1 MSDIQYIIEDG
12 SRTLV
17 PTPPPPDANYTYDIG
32 DRFQLAMP
40 DGGTVVFYELT
51 RSRNQSS
58 DVLHTLYVQ
67 RFDAAG
73 NAVGSPV
80 QAGNA
85 ASPTF
90 TGFYGLTGVAFED
103 GSFAFQTSQLSGYP
117 RYIFDFAPDGTFL
130 NQYPWPEFASD
141 ITDMIRLPD
150 GSLQVYYDYL
160 QRTEQGVET
169 RDVRVAILDD
179 GTTTTLNLVADP
191 AGDQRSVRAAELGSG
206 SLVIW
211 QDAGPE
217 GGNGTFNLVGER
229 VDASGQRIGTSFTI
243 ATSTSGF
250 ASDVFALADGNA
262 AVVWGDGGDL
272 HVRRYGTDGQPVGT
286 EVVVPDV
293 SGGSVTVLPDG
304 TIVWSRPEDA
314 ETDRAI
320 IQLFDPSGNA
330 LGDPFYAAE
339 QTEGQ
344 LLQYNAETGQLFIN
358 SGFPAVNT
366 QYVYD
371 LPDRFFGTANP
382 DTLTGGDGR
391 DILLG
396 YEGDDILSG
405 LLGADQ
411 IDGGAGN
418 DQIFGGG
425 GNDRLWGE
433 AGNDLLVGGLGD
445 DEIFGGIGTDVARFS
460 GNRGDYTIERLDD
473 GRVRITGA
481 DGVDTLSG
489 VERAE
494 FDDGTIN
501 IGLFGNPTLAIAS
514 FGYSDAGGG
523 WVNNTIYPRAAADV
537 NGDGRADLIG
547 FGSAGVY
554 VALATGNG
562 NFAAPTLAYQGFGA
576 ADEAGG
582 WADANRYPR
591 MLADVNGDGNADIV
605 GFGAAGTYV
614 ALADGNGGFGATL
627 LATANF
633 GTNSEAGGWVNA
645 DRYPRVMGD
654 VNGDGRADIV
664 GFAANGTYVAL
675 GQANGTFGEYFLGI
689 DAFGESPSAGGFTSN
704 DRYPRTVADVNGDGR
719 ADLVGFG
726 SAGAF
731 VALGETDGTFGD
743 YFLATNAFGTA
754 ASAGG
759 WSSDDLLPREVA
771 DVNGD
776 GRADIVGFG
785 RDGLYVAYGQ
795 SDGTFGAWEQALEA
809 FGSSDSAGGWSSN
822 DRFPRIV
829 ADVDGDGHADLIGF
843 GADGTFVSLSNDIGV
858 F

>member
-1 MSDIQYIIEDG
+1 
-12 SRTLV
+12 
-17 PTPPPPDANYTYDIG
+17 
-32 DRFQLAMP
+32 
-40 DGGTVVFYELT
+40 
-51 RSRNQSS
+51 
-58 DVLHTLYVQ
+58 
-67 RFDAAG
+67 
-73 NAVGSPV
+73 
-80 QAGNA
+80 
-85 ASPTF
+85 
-90 TGFYGLTGVAFED
+90 
-103 GSFAFQTSQLSGYP
+103 
-117 RYIFDFAPDGTFL
+117 GTFL

-229 VDASGQRIGTSFTI
+229 VDASGQRIGSSFTI

-562 NFAAPTLAYQGFGA
+562 NFAAPTLAYQGFG
-576 ADEAGG
+576 
-582 WADANRYPR
+582 
-591 MLADVNGDGNADIV
+591 
-605 GFGAAGTYV
+605 
-614 ALADGNGGFGATL
+614 
-627 LATANF
+627 
-633 GTNSEAGGWVNA
+633 
-645 DRYPRVMGD
+645 
-654 VNGDGRADIV
+654 
-664 GFAANGTYVAL
+664 
-675 GQANGTFGEYFLGI
+675 
-689 DAFGESPSAGGFTSN
+689 
-704 DRYPRTVADVNGDGR
+704 
-719 ADLVGFG
+719 
-726 SAGAF
+726 
-731 VALGETDGTFGD
+731 
-743 YFLATNAFGTA
+743 
-754 ASAGG
+754 
-759 WSSDDLLPREVA
+759 
-771 DVNGD
+771 
-776 GRADIVGFG
+776 
-785 RDGLYVAYGQ
+785 
-795 SDGTFGAWEQALEA
+795 
-809 FGSSDSAGGWSSN
+809 
-822 DRFPRIV
+822 
-829 ADVDGDGHADLIGF
+829 
-843 GADGTFVSLSNDIGV
+843 
-858 F
+858 

>member
-51 RSRNQSS
+51 RSRNESS

-103 GSFAFQTSQLSGYP
+103 GSFAFQTSQLNGYP
-117 RYIFDFAPDGTFL
+117 RYIFDFAPDGSFL
-130 NQYPWPEFASD
+130 NQYPWPEFASG

-250 ASDVFALADGNA
+250 ASDVVALADGNA
-262 AVVWGDGGDL
+262 AVVWGEGGDL

-396 YEGDDILSG
+396 YEDDDILSG

-433 AGNDLLVGGLGD
+433 AGSDLIVGGLGD
-445 DEIFGGIGTDVARFS
+445 DEIFGGLGTDVARFS
-460 GNRGDYTIERLDD
+460 GNRGDYTIERLAD

-494 FDDGTIN
+494 FDDGTTN
-501 IGLFGNPTLAIAS
+501 IGLFGNPTLGIAS

-523 WVNNTIYPRAAADV
+523 WVDNTLYPRTAADV
-537 NGDGRADLIG
+537 NGDGRADIVG

-562 NFAAPTLAYQGFGA
+562 GFAAPTLAYQGFGA

-605 GFGAAGTYV
+605 GFGTGGTYV

-627 LATANF
+627 LATAGF
-633 GTNSEAGGWVNA
+633 GTSDEAGGWVNA

-675 GQANGTFGEYFLGI
+675 GQANGTFGESFLAI
-689 DAFGESPSAGGFTSN
+689 DAFGESSSAGGFTSN

-743 YFLATNAFGTA
+743 YFLATSAFGTA
-754 ASAGG
+754 DG

-785 RDGLYVAYGQ
+785 RDGVYVAYGA
-795 SDGTFGAWEQALEA
+795 SDGSFGAWEQALEA
-809 FGSSDSAGGWSSN
+809 FGSADSAGGWSSD

-829 ADVDGDGHADLIGF
+829 ADVDGDGLADLIGF
-843 GADGTFVSLSNDIGV
+843 GADGAFVSLSNDIGV

>member
-51 RSRNQSS
+51 RSRNESS

-85 ASPTF
+85 ASPTS

-103 GSFAFQTSQLSGYP
+103 GSFAFQTSQLAGYP

-250 ASDVFALADGNA
+250 QSDVFALADGNA

-425 GNDRLWGE
+425 GNDRLW
-433 AGNDLLVGGLGD
+433 AK
-445 DEIFGGIGTDVARFS
+445 
-460 GNRGDYTIERLDD
+460 
-473 GRVRITGA
+473 
-481 DGVDTLSG
+481 
-489 VERAE
+489 RA
-494 FDDGTIN
+494 T
-501 IGLFGNPTLAIAS
+501 TCSLA
-514 FGYSDAGGG
+514 
-523 WVNNTIYPRAAADV
+523 V
-537 NGDGRADLIG
+537 
-547 FGSAGVY
+547 
-554 VALATGNG
+554 
-562 NFAAPTLAYQGFGA
+562 
-576 ADEAGG
+576 
-582 WADANRYPR
+582 WAMTR
-591 MLADVNGDGNADIV
+591 
-605 GFGAAGTYV
+605 
-614 ALADGNGGFGATL
+614 
-627 LATANF
+627 
-633 GTNSEAGGWVNA
+633 S
-645 DRYPRVMGD
+645 
-654 VNGDGRADIV
+654 
-664 GFAANGTYVAL
+664 
-675 GQANGTFGEYFLGI
+675 
-689 DAFGESPSAGGFTSN
+689 S
-704 DRYPRTVADVNGDGR
+704 
-719 ADLVGFG
+719 
-726 SAGAF
+726 
-731 VALGETDGTFGD
+731 
-743 YFLATNAFGTA
+743 A
-754 ASAGG
+754 ASAPTWPASAATAATTRLSAWMTGGSGSPARMASIRCPG
-759 WSSDDLLPREVA
+759 WSVRSSTTARSISACSAIRRWRSPVSAIRTPVA
-771 DVNGD
+771 AGSTTPSI
-776 GRADIVGFG
+776 RALQ
-785 RDGLYVAYGQ
+785 RM
-795 SDGTFGAWEQALEA
+795 
-809 FGSSDSAGGWSSN
+809 
-822 DRFPRIV
+822 
-829 ADVDGDGHADLIGF
+829 
-843 GADGTFVSLSNDIGV
+843 
-858 F
+858 